1 MVGLGGLEPPTSP
14 LSGARSSHLSYRPKS
29 RNNFKILTGG
39 QGRAQLQPRYRML
52 SAEKASR
59 YWTKPTF
66 GGGVL
71 PSGDS
76 LILPNC
82 ASYRARFSPMAR
94 QMRFACPGGES
105 CAERSAI
112 WQYQ

>member
-39 QGRAQLQPRYRML
+39 QGPAQLQPL
-52 SAEKASR
+52 STRRFGEKFSS
-59 YWTKPTF
+59 YCTKPTL
-66 GGGVL
+66 GGVVV

-76 LILPNC
+76 LMFRNY
-82 ASYRARFSPMAR
+82 ASHRARFSTDALHIR
-94 QMRFACPGGES
+94 LALPGL
-105 CAERSAI
+105 RHI
-112 WQYQ
+112 